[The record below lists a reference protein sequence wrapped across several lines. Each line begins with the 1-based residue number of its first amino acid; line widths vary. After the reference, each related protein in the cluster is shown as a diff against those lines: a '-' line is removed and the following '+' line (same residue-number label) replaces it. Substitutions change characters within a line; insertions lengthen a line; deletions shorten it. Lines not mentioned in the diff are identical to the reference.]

1 MLISRGLISQQ
12 QLDEALAAQ
21 RRIGGRLG
29 TNLVE
34 LGFID
39 DGRLAACLSEQLDVP
54 FVRPSALASV
64 PGEVINLMP
73 RSLAQKYRAVPFRAS
88 GGELH
93 VCMADP
99 QNFER
104 VDEMAFALN
113 MRLRPYV
120 VTEVTLNYALE
131 RYFNVHRER
140 RLAPGVTGW
149 PELQLGGAGG
159 GASTGYTGSFQVP
172 VMPPTRTTTASL
184 PAVTDAAAA
193 GPDDQTLAQLSAVMT
208 DEDVAQV
215 VFQYMTEV
223 FEEVLV
229 LAVSEQYLELEAAGN
244 RHRKRPASPTDVF
257 SLSEGVITGLLAK
270 PQVLHQ
276 ARTSDPGLRKLC
288 SNFGLPVTNLTLI
301 SLFTDARPR
310 HVVIALGLDQ
320 TALVA
325 RFAQLKA
332 FLGKV
337 AHALRIVALRQEILR
352 Y

>member
-1 MLISRGLISQQ
+1 MLLSRGLISQQ
-12 QLDEALAAQ
+12 QLDEALSAQ

-73 RSLAQKYRAVPFRAS
+73 RNLAQKYRAVPFRSS

-113 MRLRPYV
+113 ARVRPYV

-131 RYFNVHRER
+131 RYYNIHRER
-140 RLAPGVTGW
+140 RLAPGITGW
-149 PELQLGGAGG
+149 PELQLGGATP
-159 GASTGYTGSFQVP
+159 APSTGYTGSFQVP
-172 VMPPTRTTTASL
+172 VVPPPRATSSGL
-184 PAVTDAAAA
+184 PAVTDA
-193 GPDDQTLAQLSAVMT
+193 GPDSQMLAQLSAVMT
-208 DEDVAQV
+208 DEDVAEAL
-215 VFQYMTEV
+215 FQYMTEV
-223 FEEVLV
+223 FEDVMV
-229 LAVSEQYLELEAAGN
+229 LAVSEQYLELEVAGN

-257 SLSEGVITGLLAK
+257 ALTEGSVLSNLLAK

-276 ARTSDPGLRKLC
+276 ARANDASLRKLC
-288 SNFGLPVTNLTLI
+288 SHFGLPITNLTLV
-301 SLFTDARPR
+301 SLFAEARPR

-320 TALVA
+320 NQLVA
-325 RFAQLKA
+325 RFGQLKV
-332 FLGKV
+332 FLGKI

-352 Y
+352 